1 MMNRETIIKLLKS
14 HCDALL
20 TDDEMNFESLI
31 KAVSFISPFATIADA
46 VYCVNS
52 VLEQYAQIQA
62 GTLNHW

>member
-1 MMNRETIIKLLKS
+1 MDQKTLINLLKS

-20 TDDEMNFESLI
+20 TEEEMDFESLI
-31 KAVSFISPFATIADA
+31 KAVLFIAPFATIADA

-52 VLEQYAQIQA
+52 VLEQSAQIQA